1 MKKTKT
7 LGLTPRGKIVDAVVP
22 GLLQRGNIYCLGA
35 ETQPT
40 CFGQFTAGGR
50 WLRYNSLDGF
60 KEKIT

>member
-22 GLLQRGNIYCLGA
+22 GLLQRGDIYPLA
-35 ETQPT
+35 Y
-40 CFGQFTAGGR
+40 GQFTAGGR